1 MDWTDCEF
9 VGRDFRDDDL
19 SRLRTERVVFTEC
32 DFSGVNLGRVRA
44 SRVGVP
50 QLHVQ
55 PDDAVAQHF
64 RQCSMLGSVFVRCRL
79 RPLTLDEV
87 DFTLTVLGGNDLRG
101 IDLSGC
107 RLREAN
113 LVEADLRKTVLRGA
127 DLSGARST
135 GARLDDAD
143 LRGATVDPS
152 LWTTASL
159 TGARIDIGQALAY
172 AAAHGL
178 RLDGWLALE
187 PDPPPHVSGVEQR
200 QRRQHR
206 PCRTGRCAWSAA
218 RSGRWSESA

>member
-1 MDWTDCEF
+1 VDWTDCEF

-32 DFSGVNLGRVRA
+32 DFSGVNLGESEHLGSAFRNCTFNLTTLWH
-44 SRVGVP
+44 ST
-50 QLHVQ
+50 
-55 PDDAVAQHF
+55 F

-127 DLSGARST
+127 DLSGARTT
-135 GARLDDAD
+135 GTRLDDAD
-143 LRGATVDPS
+143 LRGAIVDPS

-159 TGARIDIGQALAY
+159 TRARIDIEQALAY

-178 RLDGWLALE
+178 RLDGA
-187 PDPPPHVSGVEQR
+187 
-200 QRRQHR
+200 
-206 PCRTGRCAWSAA
+206 SA
-218 RSGRWSESA
+218 